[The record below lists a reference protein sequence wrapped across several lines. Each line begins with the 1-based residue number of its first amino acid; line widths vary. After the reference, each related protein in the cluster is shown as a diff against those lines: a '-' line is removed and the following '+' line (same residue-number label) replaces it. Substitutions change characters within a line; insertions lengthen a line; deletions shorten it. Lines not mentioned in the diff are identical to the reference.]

1 MRLYHEKVIVGLTVT
16 VCHPRIKNSE
26 KKNRL
31 GESKRRAK
39 VNHHPHC
46 ISLTTQHRSKTTMTS
61 TQPPLPSFNLDNH
74 VKQAWEFYHTTL
86 HSPTNFAAPM
96 VDQSE
101 LQYRLLTRRHN
112 THVCYTPM
120 FHSRLMTEDVKYRQK
135 VMYDLRCS
143 DTTTSIDR
151 PLLVQFCGNNPD
163 TVLSAAKHVENH
175 CDAVDLNLGCPQG
188 IARKGNYGSFLMPE
202 TDLLVRIVQ
211 NLHSNLNIPVTCK
224 IRLFPKIQD
233 TIRLAKALES
243 AGCYMLCIHG
253 RTKEEKK
260 MLTKETHFD
269 EIRQVKQALR
279 IPVISNGGV
288 GSRNDGKFY
297 NTNHTVVGHKGKTE
311 TRQTE

>member
-1 MRLYHEKVIVGLTVT
+1 
-16 VCHPRIKNSE
+16 
-26 KKNRL
+26 
-31 GESKRRAK
+31 
-39 VNHHPHC
+39 
-46 ISLTTQHRSKTTMTS
+46 MTS

-224 IRLFPKIQD
+224 IRLFTKIQD
-233 TIRLAKALES
+233 TLRLAKALES

-297 NTNHTVVGHKGKTE
+297 KNHTVVGHKGKTE